1 MMTTILVEERWV
13 GVLGCFK
20 FHENFHIRK
29 KKQSV
34 LPTET
39 SICFFRNFFKKRLN
53 HQRLA
58 TLRKSF

>member
-29 KKQSV
+29 KNNQCYQLKLAFVSFAIS
-34 LPTET
+34 L
-39 SICFFRNFFKKRLN
+39 KRD
-53 HQRLA
+53 
-58 TLRKSF
+58 